1 MIASEG
7 KVVLIPLFLITIIGF
22 WIQNSY
28 PSDWLYRL
36 NWILLILLLF
46 CLYFFRIPVRSLNSN
61 SNEFISPAD
70 GKVVQII
77 PVNDPDLGDV
87 TQISIFLS
95 VFNVHKQWIPVSGK
109 VLSKKVHPG
118 KFLAAFNHK
127 ASLENEQT
135 WTILQD
141 ENGNA
146 YKTKQIAGLIARR
159 IINHLKPG
167 DEVTRGGKL
176 GFIRF
181 GSRVDI
187 LIPDNFQ
194 IFIKIGD
201 RVKGGETVI
210 GTFK

>member
-1 MIASEG
+1 MIAPEG
-7 KVVLIPLFLITIIGF
+7 KVILIPLFFITIIAF

-28 PSDWLYRL
+28 PSVWLYRL
-36 NWILLILLLF
+36 NWILLIFLLF
-46 CLYFFRIPVRSLNSN
+46 CLYFFRIPVRSTNSD
-61 SNEFISPAD
+61 SHHFLSPAD

-95 VFNVHKQWIPVSGK
+95 VFNVHKQWIPLSGT
-109 VLSKKVHPG
+109 VVSKKVYPG

-135 WTILQD
+135 WTIFKDDL
-141 ENGNA
+141 GNT

-159 IINHLKPG
+159 IINHLKSG
-167 DEVTRGGKL
+167 DEVIRGGKL

-194 IFIKIGD
+194 IFVKVGD
-201 RVKGGETVI
+201 RVKGGETTI